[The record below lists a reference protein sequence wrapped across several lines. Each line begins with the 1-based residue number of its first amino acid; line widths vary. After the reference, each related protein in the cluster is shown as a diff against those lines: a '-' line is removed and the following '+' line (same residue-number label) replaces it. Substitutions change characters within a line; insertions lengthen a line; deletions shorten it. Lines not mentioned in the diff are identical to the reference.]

1 MAKKT
6 TLRGIPSMK
15 DERRLIELA
24 KAGASTE
31 EAAAKLGTSA
41 KTIQRIASG
50 LGIKFDGGKA
60 KGK

>member
-1 MAKKT
+1 
-6 TLRGIPSMK
+6 MK